1 MYPDEFDYHRARSV
15 DHAVEL
21 LAENPDAE
29 VLAGGHSLLPMM
41 KSGLA
46 DPPMLVDIGQLD
58 ELRRIDHASD
68 ASAIGALVTY
78 SRLME
83 DDTLRER
90 VPLVAETAEVIGD
103 VQVRNRGTIGGNLAH
118 ADPASDMPAMALALD
133 ATLVIRGPDDERT
146 VPARD
151 FFHGMYMTDVRE
163 AELLAR
169 VEVDHNGTST
179 GSAYQKKASPS
190 SGYAL
195 VGVAAV
201 LETDDGAVESARVAA
216 NGVMDHPV
224 RLDPVEAALEGATLS
239 EETIETAAE
248 DAAADLNEM
257 MLMDDMQ
264 ASGEFRAQL
273 LDIYTERALRQAA
286 ERAGQPVTT

>member
-1 MYPDEFDYHRARSV
+1 MYPNEFDYHRARSV

-46 DPPMLVDIGQLD
+46 DPPMLVDIGELD
-58 ELRRIDHASD
+58 ELRRIDHTSD

-78 SRLME
+78 SGLME
-83 DDTLRER
+83 DDTLRKR
-90 VPLVAETAEVIGD
+90 LPLVPETAEVIGD
-103 VQVRNRGTIGGNLAH
+103 VQVRNRGTIGGNLTH
-118 ADPASDMPAMALALD
+118 ADPASDMPATALALD
-133 ATLVIRGPDDERT
+133 TTLVIRGPGGERT
-146 VPARD
+146 VSAED
-151 FFHGMYMTDVRE
+151 FFHGMYMTDVGE
-163 AELLAR
+163 TELLTR
-169 VEVDHNGTST
+169 VKVDHEGAST
-179 GSAYQKKASPS
+179 GTAYRKKPSPS

-201 LETDDGAVESARVAA
+201 LETDDGAVKSARVAA
-216 NGVMDHPV
+216 NGMVDHPV
-224 RLDPVEAALEGATLS
+224 RLNSVEAALEGTTLS
-239 EETIETAAE
+239 KETVETAAE

-257 MLMDDMQ
+257 ILMDDMQ

-273 LDIYTERALRQAA
+273 LDVYTERALTQAA
-286 ERAGQPVTT
+286 DRAGLPDTT

>member
-46 DPPMLVDIGQLD
+46 DPPMLVDIGELD
-58 ELRRIDHASD
+58 EMRRIDHTSD

-78 SRLME
+78 SGLME
-83 DDTLRER
+83 DDTLRKR
-90 VPLVAETAEVIGD
+90 LPLVPETAEVIGD

-118 ADPASDMPAMALALD
+118 ADPASDMPATALALD
-133 ATLVIRGPDDERT
+133 TTLVIRGPGGERT
-146 VPARD
+146 VSAED
-151 FFHGMYMTDVRE
+151 FFHGMYMTDVGE
-163 AELLAR
+163 TELLAR
-169 VEVDHNGTST
+169 VKVDHEGAST
-179 GSAYQKKASPS
+179 GSAYRKKASPS

-201 LETDDGAVESARVAA
+201 LETDDDAVESARVAA
-216 NGVMDHPV
+216 NGIVDHPV
-224 RLDPVEAALEGATLS
+224 RLNPVEAALEGATLS
-239 EETIETAAE
+239 KETVETAAE

-257 MLMDDMQ
+257 IMMDDMQ

-273 LDIYTERALRQAA
+273 LDVYTERALRQAA
-286 ERAGQPVTT
+286 DRAGLQVTT